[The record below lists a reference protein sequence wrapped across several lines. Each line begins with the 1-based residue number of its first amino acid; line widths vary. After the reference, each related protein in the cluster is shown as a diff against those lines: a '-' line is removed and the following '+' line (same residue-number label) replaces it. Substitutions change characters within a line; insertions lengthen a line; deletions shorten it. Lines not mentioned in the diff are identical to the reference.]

1 MPFSEVS
8 PNVSK
13 IFGKSSAADE
23 TELFNPLQ
31 EEEHLL
37 PALT

>member
-13 IFGKSSAADE
+13 IFGKSSAVDE
-23 TELFNPLQ
+23 KELFSALQ
-31 EEEHLL
+31 QEEHLL